1 MFQSWLELLEYSET
15 EVGAE
20 LATLV
25 KLLDLWP
32 PEELLAVLN
41 SVHKV
46 TVGEADV
53 TISTVRKAKGLEF
66 PSVRLADD
74 FAFPP
79 SDLGKSKI
87 PFSEEEAR
95 IFYVAL
101 TRAQYELD
109 VAQCRAAN
117 VALNMGNRAG

>member
-1 MFQSWLELLEYSET
+1 MFQSWRELLEYSET

-32 PEELLAVLN
+32 PAELLAALN

-46 TVGEADV
+46 GVSEADV
-53 TISTVRKAKGLEF
+53 TISTVHKAKGLEF
-66 PSVRLADD
+66 PTVKLADD

-79 SDLGKSKI
+79 IDGMKSKI

-109 VAQCRAAN
+109 VTQCRAAQ
-117 VALNMGNRAG
+117 VALDWRR